1 MVPSL
6 LRHVSRS
13 AFTALIALPL
23 LVGCEAATAPAPR
36 VAALIIAGA
45 ADSIVIGGTRQL
57 AATATSSSGSTISG
71 APVLWTTSVPTVA
84 SVSAGGLVTAH
95 GAGSTIITATSGTAV
110 HAVAMHVRYPDCAA
124 SAQAALTIGGTRDG
138 SLGGSGSCLIYGHY
152 RAIGYPVTL
161 PADGGARFTVSA
173 TGFEPML
180 FLANAAGLILDGA
193 YSADGSTA
201 TLRVTPGAGAYQVF
215 VASAGP
221 PAATNSFVVTS
232 AATAGQC
239 TAAVTPTIAVG
250 GEATVA
256 VGDASC
262 VLLGGPAV
270 AGWRLTLATPQRLR
284 FAATATAFAP
294 VVAITNLA
302 MEVLDAGLQFFPGT
316 AEVARMM
323 PAGEYLVWGGVL
335 GAGSGNVTV
344 SVEEAV
350 PCTAAGV
357 LPLPGSVNGA
367 LEVTDCPMEG
377 YSSAF
382 GDPWTLTLGAA
393 TTVEFN
399 LTSATFDTYLE
410 LRTADDEYIASDDD
424 GGTGTNSRLV
434 RTLPAGT
441 YRVWATSFY
450 SSVTGSY
457 TLSAAVTGGG
467 LLAPPEG
474 TSAPSAKPGRP
485 PRSVPW
491 PAPRADGTR
500 RRE

>member
-1 MVPSL
+1 VESALVDHPAVAEAAVVGKAHDL
-6 LRHVSRS
+6 KGQAIAAFVTLRTG
-13 AFTALIALPL
+13 FTASTSLRDELRDHVARRSGRSRGRTTSCSAPT
-23 LVGCEAATAPAPR
+23 CPRRAAAR
-36 VAALIIAGA
+36 SCAACC
-45 ADSIVIGGTRQL
+45 
-57 AATATSSSGSTISG
+57 ATSPKDARWATPRRWPIRRR
-71 APVLWTTSVPTVA
+71 
-84 SVSAGGLVTAH
+84 GGLKEQYEA
-95 GAGSTIITATSGTAV
+95 
-110 HAVAMHVRYPDCAA
+110 
-124 SAQAALTIGGTRDG
+124 
-138 SLGGSGSCLIYGHY
+138 
-152 RAIGYPVTL
+152 
-161 PADGGARFTVSA
+161 
-173 TGFEPML
+173 
-180 FLANAAGLILDGA
+180 
-193 YSADGSTA
+193 
-201 TLRVTPGAGAYQVF
+201 F